1 MDRERD
7 RVKKILLLLSTLL
20 VLSGCNPGGS
30 GAGGASKTFDIDG
43 AKVSFVAPPSP
54 WVEKDL
60 VDEEPPRNDGTMKD
74 LVRTAGVSF
83 QKPESTGFF
92 SVGTMAQNAKVE
104 TDKSG
109 KEIKRELI
117 ELENDQDTLDVLA
130 YWVVKRD
137 GEISKQEY
145 IPVAGTNAFHMEFE
159 LGKPDQRMKGQQV
172 HFTKDG
178 THWTLSMLMPSK
190 DYSSEVKHFQS
201 MVSSFKLEGG
211 AAGGGKPAAAAKP
224 AAAP

>member
-1 MDRERD
+1 M
-7 RVKKILLLLSTLL
+7 KKILLLLTAFL
-20 VLSGCNPGGS
+20 VLSGCNGGGAGGS
-30 GAGGASKTFDIDG
+30 GASKTFDIEG
-43 AKVSFVAPPSP
+43 QKVSFVAPPSP
-54 WVEKDL
+54 WAEKDL
-60 VDEEPPRNDGTMKD
+60 VEELPPPTDGSMRDKQ
-74 LVRTAGVSF
+74 RTAGVSF

-92 SVGTMAQNAKVE
+92 SVGTMEQNAKVE
-104 TDKSG
+104 TDKNG

-159 LGKPDQRMKGQQV
+159 LGKPEQRMKGQQV

-178 THWTLSMLMPSK
+178 THWTISMLMPAK
-190 DYSSEVKHFQS
+190 DYSAEVKHFQA
-201 MVSSFKLEGG
+201 MISSFKIEG
-211 AAGGGKPAAAAKP
+211 AASKPKT
-224 AAAP
+224 

>member
-1 MDRERD
+1 M
-7 RVKKILLLLSTLL
+7 KKILLLLSTLL
-20 VLSGCNPGGS
+20 VLSGCNPGG
-30 GAGGASKTFDIDG
+30 GGASGDSKTYDIEG
-43 AKVSFVAPPSP
+43 YKVAFVAPPSP
-54 WVEKDL
+54 WAEKDL
-60 VDEEPPRNDGTMKD
+60 IEELPAPTDGSMRDIK
-74 LVRTAGVSF
+74 RTAGVSF

-92 SVGTMAQNAKVE
+92 SVGTMPQNAKVE
-104 TDKSG
+104 TDKNG

-137 GEISKQEY
+137 GEITKQEY

-159 LGKPDQRMKGQQV
+159 LGKPEQRMKGQQV

-201 MVSSFKLEGG
+201 MVSSFKLEGAPTG
-211 AAGGGKPAAAAKP
+211 QAPAAKATP
-224 AAAP
+224 